1 MTRQWDFFKEGD
13 TSFGVFYPV
22 HYIVAGYANL
32 ADAEAAAAAFR
43 KNGTPA
49 EDVQAFD
56 GDVVARQLESR
67 HGDNWLEHMESKLV
81 EFVGTETGFV
91 REDAYLAQRG
101 GAFLFA
107 YAPDDGRMAAA
118 RRVFA
123 QHGPKYARRYL
134 KVAIERIV
142 ENAAAP

>member
-1 MTRQWDFFKEGD
+1 MTQEWDFFKEGD
-13 TSFGVFYPV
+13 TSLGVFYPL
-22 HYIVAGYANL
+22 HYIVAGYATL

-43 KNGTPA
+43 NNGAPA
-49 EDVQAFD
+49 EDVRAFD
-56 GDVVARQLESR
+56 GDFVVRQLESR
-67 HGDNWLEHMESKLV
+67 HGENWLQQMESKLV
-81 EFVGTETGFV
+81 DFVGTEKGFI
-91 REDAYLAQRG
+91 REDADLAQRG

-107 YAPDDGRMAAA
+107 YAPDDDRVATA

-134 KVAIERIV
+134 KIAIERIV